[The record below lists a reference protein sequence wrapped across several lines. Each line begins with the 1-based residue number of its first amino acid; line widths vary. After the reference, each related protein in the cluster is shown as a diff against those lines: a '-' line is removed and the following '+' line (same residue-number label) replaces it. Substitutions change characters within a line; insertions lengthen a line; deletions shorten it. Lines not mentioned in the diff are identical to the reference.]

1 MNKSAA
7 PAPFEPTV
15 VERKAL
21 ALQRLD
27 ASRTALIQR
36 LFPAN
41 DDATPGQ
48 RDDASGSGLPQ
59 MLALLTGRMQRDGW
73 LKGGWR
79 ALRAV
84 SRRWWKQQPWHTSVD
99 LVAGTVAREAKPL
112 VQSHPWA
119 FMAGAAALGAALV
132 WARPWVSRTV
142 RQHTQGMHRHLG
154 GMLWHQLAQAPVQLA
169 LAGALST
176 WLTNLVRKAPAM
188 PAKPATEATPN
199 ATQAAAGPRPDLMR

>member
-1 MNKSAA
+1 MNKSAF
-7 PAPFEPTV
+7 APFEPTV
-15 VERKAL
+15 MERKAL

-36 LFPAN
+36 LYPA
-41 DDATPGQ
+41 DDEATPGP
-48 RDDASGSGLPQ
+48 RDDGSASGLPQ
-59 MLALLTGRMQRDGW
+59 MLTLLTSRMQRDGW

-84 SRRWWKQQPWHTSVD
+84 SRRWWKRQPWHTSVD
-99 LVAGTVAREAKPL
+99 LVAGTLAREAKPL
-112 VQSHPWA
+112 VRRHPWA

-142 RQHTQGMHRHLG
+142 RQQTQGMHRQLG

-176 WLTNLVRKAPAM
+176 WLTNLVRQAPAT
-188 PAKPATEATPN
+188 PAQPTTGVSPNVNPAAV
-199 ATQAAAGPRPDLMR
+199 GPHPDLML